1 MNDKYNFSIIIISS
15 DFSFLLKKILPKYL
29 ELNNNFEL
37 VLVSENNFDIP
48 NKFNNQLMINKII
61 SNNKLP
67 SFKRNLG
74 VKHSKNNFLIFTDD
88 DAYLDNDYL

>member
-1 MNDKYNFSIIIISS
+1 
-15 DFSFLLKKILPKYL
+15 
-29 ELNNNFEL
+29 
-37 VLVSENNFDIP
+37 
-48 NKFNNQLMINKII
+48 MINKII

-88 DAYLDNDYL
+88 DAYLDNDYLKYAENIFKRLFMFWWSQTL